1 MTYAKLILPYNPT
14 DNQLNVDPK
23 DKQSLKGK
31 LKTAFK
37 KAGATLKNAVENPGD
52 TMKNLGKYLQ
62 QNEDKLVNK
71 FSGIAIAQLM
81 ASGKITN
88 KDALDYLFLGALPAL
103 NQTYSALGYSGLE
116 QMKTALTNGTIN
128 VGQFVNGFTK
138 TLKSVTDLRNKV
150 KDVDSFEGQNVI
162 ELDVTYSH
170 QEQYMSEIGD
180 RRVQEGITWAEF
192 VHNLPETFSLTCGIQ
207 DGKRYSVQEFKDMLK
222 LLRNKKVPFSIE
234 IDEEQTNNVFL
245 QNFAP
250 AREGATNGLEYT
262 LEFKKVRIG
271 SVEITPI
278 TIKPLPTQEEATTTT
293 GTGTGTGSGSGTG
306 GVGNVTLPK
315 VSNYGNN
322 PYDETKK
329 VMKNRKRSWAKSLF
343 QPL

>member
-14 DNQLNVDPK
+14 DNQLKVDPK
-23 DKQSLKGK
+23 DQQSLKGK

-62 QNEDKLVNK
+62 QNEDELVNK

-150 KDVDSFEGQNVI
+150 KNIDSFKAKNII
-162 ELDVTYSH
+162 ELDITYSH
-170 QEQYMSEIGD
+170 QEQYLSEIGD

-207 DGKRYSVQEFKDMLK
+207 DGKRYGVQEFKDTLK
-222 LLRNKKVPFSIE
+222 MLRNKKVPFSIE
-234 IDEEQTNNVFL
+234 IDEELTDTIFL
-245 QNFAP
+245 QNFSP
-250 AREGATNGLEYT
+250 TREGATNGLEYV
-262 LEFKKVRIG
+262 LELKKVRVG
-271 SVEITPI
+271 SVEVVPI
-278 TIKPLPTQEEATTTT
+278 TIQPLPTEEGETTSNE
-293 GTGTGTGSGSGTG
+293 GASGSATM
-306 GVGNVTLPK
+306 PK
-315 VSNYGNN
+315 MPNYDKN
-322 PYDETKK
+322 PYDDAKK
-329 VMKNRKRSWAKSLF
+329 IMKNKRRSWAKSLF
-343 QPL
+343 GPQ